1 MPASPQ
7 RRTRSVAPVEDV
19 EAPVLGDPEVPGAF
33 AAPKRGR
40 PRGAKNAAQLRRVQE
55 AAADEKVRLP
65 AGQRAAEIAD
75 GELAAPVAGRWFRLS
90 DSIGLMP
97 LMEWAAARE
106 DVDAGNA
113 STLVSF
119 YRILQDIVHPDD
131 WQAFKTYTRE
141 HKCNDEDLV
150 AFQNAALEAIAAR
163 PTVAPADS

>member
-7 RRTRSVAPVEDV
+7 RRTRRIAPVEDV
-19 EAPVLGDPEVPGAF
+19 EASVLGDPEVPEAL

-40 PRGAKNAAQLRRVQE
+40 PRKDASASQLRRVQ
-55 AAADEKVRLP
+55 AATTDEKVRLP
-65 AGQRAAEIAD
+65 VGKRAAEIAD

-97 LMEWAAARE
+97 LMEWAASRE
-106 DVDAGNA
+106 DVDASNA

-141 HKCNDEDLV
+141 HKCNDEEFIT
-150 AFQNAALEAIAAR
+150 FQNAALEALAAR
-163 PTVAPADS
+163 PTREPAAS